1 VFAYIMSGL
10 RRLSRFCW
18 LVASVAPAW
27 AQQSDPAAALP
38 KWLQI
43 HAEHRVRYET
53 LDRRYRLGEQGSDQQ
68 LPYRHRLQIGLQN
81 ESFRFYSELQDARA
95 ALTDAGSTVNL
106 NHVGRARVQQ
116 LFVGYNRKK
125 LFGSPA
131 GFSIQ
136 AGRVSPDFGNR
147 RLIARNLYRNTTNA
161 FDGIIGSIGTEK
173 WKIQPIVL
181 HPLLYETS
189 GDRLDRQYRGARL
202 TGGYFTYLPVKRL
215 QAEMYTLRLTDGVA
229 ARSPRRLTT
238 AGGRLL
244 LSAPA
249 RGGWESE
256 WEGTWQTGSVGRLE
270 HWAWFQH
277 WAIGHSWAA
286 ARFRPRWSFLYD
298 YATGDADPNDNR
310 SGAYDT
316 LFGARRFEYGPTG
329 IHGLFGRSNINS
341 PGEQFVVR
349 PWRPVEAIILHRM
362 MWLAQSRDR
371 WRPNGVGD
379 PTGAAGRYVGQMAE
393 FRVRYRW
400 RRFFEF
406 DGGYVL
412 FREGSFV
419 QKAMGRPRGGTAHY
433 FFVGSEWRL

>member
-1 VFAYIMSGL
+1 
-10 RRLSRFCW
+10 

-27 AQQSDPAAALP
+27 AQQSDLADVWP

-53 LDRRYRLGEQGSDQQ
+53 LDRRYRFGEQGSDQQ

-181 HPLLYETS
+181 HP
-189 GDRLDRQYRGARL
+189 
-202 TGGYFTYLPVKRL
+202 
-215 QAEMYTLRLTDGVA
+215 
-229 ARSPRRLTT
+229 LTT